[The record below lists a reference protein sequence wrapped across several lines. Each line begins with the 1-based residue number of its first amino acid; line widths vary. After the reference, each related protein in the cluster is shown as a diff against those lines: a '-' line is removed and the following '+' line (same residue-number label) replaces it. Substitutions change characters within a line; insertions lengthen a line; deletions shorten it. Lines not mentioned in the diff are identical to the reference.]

1 MTLQEFSNEFDL
13 LYNNIASNQ
22 APGLD
27 EYEKSVFLTEAQ
39 LQLINAYFNP
49 KVDGEGGG
57 FDGSHKRQY
66 DFSKLIK
73 TVPLQ
78 DVSNYTAAH
87 SNTLNENSKV
97 YIIPKDYFLAVNES
111 ALDGNL
117 QKYSV
122 VPLRYDEY
130 QRVLMKPYSYPPK
143 RVAWRLNTNTE
154 CTLDIIKS
162 NGSLYSL
169 LLPYLD
175 KNFTLGI
182 KVLYDYEDTV
192 DDVIVDYNSVSFIRD
207 NVSNKII
214 VYYNSNDSATIEL
227 HTSHEGYNDT
237 EVFSILKYGFKKVK
251 EFYDENTVVDTD
263 LKNIITITSGFIF
276 SSVRSTESLFSEES
290 GAIFYLHTKELP
302 SVEII
307 GRFKGDVVYTLKYV
321 KKPTPIIL
329 DDLSTYSSD
338 LSIDGISTKTE
349 CVMPIETHREIL
361 ERAVLLAKIA
371 WQGGAPQKEG
381 Q

>member
-49 KVDGEGGG
+49 KIDGEGGG

-73 TVPLQ
+73 TVHLQ
-78 DVSNYTAAH
+78 DVSNYTALH

-111 ALDGNL
+111 ALDEKP

-143 RVAWRLNTNTE
+143 RVAWRLNSSIE
-154 CTLDIIKS
+154 CVLDNIES
-162 NGSLYSL
+162 NDGLYSL
-169 LLPYLD
+169 LFPYLG
-175 KNFTLGI
+175 KSFTLGI

-192 DDVIVDYNSVSFIRD
+192 DDVTVDYNSVSFTKD
-207 NVSNKII
+207 NINNKII
-214 VYYNSNDSATIEL
+214 VYYNSNNSAIIEL

-237 EVFSILKYGFKKVK
+237 DVFSILKYGFKKVK
-251 EFYDENTVVDTD
+251 EFYGEDVVIDND
-263 LKNIITITSGFIF
+263 LKNIVAITSGLIF
-276 SSVRSTESLFSEES
+276 SSVQSTESLFSEEN
-290 GAIFYLHTKELP
+290 GATFYLHSKELP
-302 SVEII
+302 SAEII
-307 GRFKGDVVYTLKYV
+307 GRFKGDTVYTLKYV

-329 DDLSTYSSD
+329 DDLNAYSSD

-349 CVMPIETHREIL
+349 CVMPVETHREIL
-361 ERAVLLAKIA
+361 ERAILLAKIA